1 MLRDTLLAA
10 ALSGLFAALML
21 TLVQAVWVTPLI
33 QEAETY
39 ESVGN
44 THPQGVESHEHE
56 HDHGDAEE
64 WEPADGWQRTS
75 FTLAANLVMGLGYGL
90 LLMGVY
96 SLWRQ
101 PGGLWSGVAFGV
113 AGFIVFFVAPSLG
126 LPPELP
132 GTVAAPVQERQL
144 WWAMTALLTGGALLL
159 LFSSPFSW
167 LKAVTAVAML
177 VTPHVFVAAPT
188 PEVHAALAPEFLQHR
203 FQMATTVANAVFWLL
218 LGAASSL
225 AFHKLMSSHGRLSE
239 A

>member
-10 ALSGLFAALML
+10 ALSGLVAALLL
-21 TLVQAVWVTPLI
+21 TVVQAMWVTPLI
-33 QEAETY
+33 LEAETY
-39 ESVGN
+39 ESAGAAPP
-44 THPQGVESHEHE
+44 HGAESHDHE

-64 WEPADGWQRTS
+64 WEPANGWERTS

-90 LLMGVY
+90 VLIGVY

-113 AGFIVFFVAPSLG
+113 AGFIVFFAAPSLG

-159 LFSSPFSW
+159 VFSSPFSW
-167 LKAVTAVAML
+167 VKAAAAVVLAIA
-177 VTPHVFVAAPT
+177 PHVLVVAPT
-188 PEVHAALAPEFLQHR
+188 PEVHAALAPEELQHR
-203 FQMATTVANAVFWLL
+203 FQLATTFANAAFWIF

-225 AFHKLMSSHGRLSE
+225 AFHKLTSSHGRLSE

>member
-1 MLRDTLLAA
+1 
-10 ALSGLFAALML
+10 ML
-21 TLVQAVWVTPLI
+21 TIVQAVWVMPLI
-33 QEAETY
+33 LEAETY
-39 ESVGN
+39 ESAGAA
-44 THPQGVESHEHE
+44 HSHGAESPAHE
-56 HDHGDAEE
+56 HDHGKGEE

-101 PGGLWSGVAFGV
+101 PAGRWSGIAFGV
-113 AGFIVFFVAPSLG
+113 AGFIVFFAAPSLG

-144 WWAMTALLTGGALLL
+144 WWAMTAVLTGGALML

-167 LKAVTAVAML
+167 LKAVTAIAL
-177 VTPHVFVAAPT
+177 LATPHIFVVAPI
-188 PEVHAALAPEFLQHR
+188 PQAHAALAPEELQHR
-203 FQMATTVANAVFWLL
+203 FQFATTIANAAFWLL

-225 AFHKLMSSHGRLSE
+225 AFHKLTASHGRLSE